1 KQPIPIKLVKRKKY
15 LSIIM
20 YLLVLILS
28 LIIHPFY
35 AQFMLLG
42 ILVESITL
50 LPIFFPKE
58 D

>member
-1 KQPIPIKLVKRKKY
+1 
-15 LSIIM
+15 M
-20 YLLVLILS
+20 AFLLLHNYTDF
-28 LIIHPFY
+28 IHPFY

>member
-1 KQPIPIKLVKRKKY
+1 
-15 LSIIM
+15 
-20 YLLVLILS
+20 
-28 LIIHPFY
+28 Y

>member
-1 KQPIPIKLVKRKKY
+1 
-15 LSIIM
+15 
-20 YLLVLILS
+20 
-28 LIIHPFY
+28 
-35 AQFMLLG
+35 FMLLG

>member
-1 KQPIPIKLVKRKKY
+1 
-15 LSIIM
+15 
-20 YLLVLILS
+20 
-28 LIIHPFY
+28 
-35 AQFMLLG
+35 MLLG

>member
-1 KQPIPIKLVKRKKY
+1 
-15 LSIIM
+15 
-20 YLLVLILS
+20 
-28 LIIHPFY
+28 FY

>member
-1 KQPIPIKLVKRKKY
+1 
-15 LSIIM
+15 
-20 YLLVLILS
+20 
-28 LIIHPFY
+28 
-35 AQFMLLG
+35 QFMLLG

>member
-1 KQPIPIKLVKRKKY
+1 
-15 LSIIM
+15 
-20 YLLVLILS
+20 
-28 LIIHPFY
+28 

>member
-1 KQPIPIKLVKRKKY
+1 
-15 LSIIM
+15 
-20 YLLVLILS
+20 
-28 LIIHPFY
+28 
-35 AQFMLLG
+35 LLG